1 MTHTDSVTGQP
12 IEGKAIILQTTEGHD
27 IVSPDTLYS
36 VVDLSAA
43 VEGLLEDAL
52 AVLRARVEELEDT
65 VRSLTADKSSEDTTA
80 TEAAATSTTARKAAA
95 K

>member
-1 MTHTDSVTGQP
+1 MSVHTDSVTGQP

-36 VVDLSAA
+36 VFDLSAA
-43 VEGLLEDAL
+43 VEGLMADAL
-52 AVLRARVEELEDT
+52 GVLTARVEELEEQL
-65 VRSLTADKSSEDTTA
+65 RELKSAAPTAAE
-80 TEAAATSTTARKAAA
+80 EEPAAAGTTARKAAA